1 MTNRLKELRKEKG
14 LTQADLA
21 KVINTNQSQYGKYEN
36 GKTSLSIE
44 NSKILAEFLGVS
56 PAYLLGLET
65 EFEPV
70 ESRETQFQILVKDR
84 KLSLREISD
93 DTGINYSTIG
103 NYNQGTRIPNARNA
117 AILADYFRVSVGYL
131 LGYEKE
137 PNLIKAVPII
147 STELVLELS
156 SINDKKEEILQEYLE
171 LAKREEAILKQIKI
185 TSEEANV

>member
-1 MTNRLKELRKEKG
+1 MPNRLKELRKEKG
-14 LTQADLA
+14 LTQAELA
-21 KVINTNQSQYGKYEN
+21 QVINTNQSQYGKYEN
-36 GKTSLSIE
+36 GKTNLSLE
-44 NSKILAEFLGVS
+44 NAKILADYFGVS

-70 ESRETQFQILVKDR
+70 ESRETQFQMLVKDR
-84 KLSLREISD
+84 KLSLREISE

-137 PNLIKAVPII
+137 PNLIKAEPLILTKLI
-147 STELVLELS
+147 QELS
-156 SINDKKEEILQEYLE
+156 SINYQKEEILQVYLE
-171 LAKREEAILKQIKI
+171 LAKKEQAILKKIKERI
-185 TSEEANV
+185 

>member
-1 MTNRLKELRKEKG
+1 MPNRLKELRKEKG
-14 LTQADLA
+14 LTQAELA
-21 KVINTNQSQYGKYEN
+21 QVINTNQSQYGKYEN
-36 GKTSLSIE
+36 GKTNLSLE
-44 NSKILAEFLGVS
+44 NAKILADYFGVS

-70 ESRETQFQILVKDR
+70 ESRETQFQMLVKDR
-84 KLSLREISD
+84 KLSLREISE

-137 PNLIKAVPII
+137 PNLIKAEPLILTKLI
-147 STELVLELS
+147 QELS
-156 SINDKKEEILQEYLE
+156 SINYQKEEVLQEYLE
-171 LAKREEAILKQIKI
+171 LTKKEQVILKQIKEI
-185 TSEEANV
+185 I

>member
-1 MTNRLKELRKEKG
+1 MPNRLKELRKQKRN
-14 LTQADLA
+14 TQAEVA
-21 KVINTNQSQYGKYEN
+21 KILGTNQSQYGKYEN
-36 GKTSLSIE
+36 ERTQLSLD
-44 NSKILAEFLGVS
+44 NAKILADYFGVS

-84 KLSLREISD
+84 KLSLREISE

-103 NYNQGTRIPNARNA
+103 NYNQGIRIPNARNA

-137 PNLIKAVPII
+137 PNLIKAEPLILTKLI
-147 STELVLELS
+147 QELS
-156 SINDKKEEILQEYLE
+156 FINDKKEEVLQEYLE
-171 LAKREEAILKQIKI
+171 L
-185 TSEEANV
+185 T

>member
-1 MTNRLKELRKEKG
+1 MSNRLKELRKEKG
-14 LTQADLA
+14 LTQAELA
-21 KVINTNQSQYGKYEN
+21 QIINTNQSQYGKYEN
-36 GKTSLSIE
+36 GKTNLSLE
-44 NSKILAEFLGVS
+44 NAKILADYFGVS

-70 ESRETQFQILVKDR
+70 ESRETQFQMLVKDR
-84 KLSLREISD
+84 KLSLREISE

-137 PNLIKAVPII
+137 PNLIK
-147 STELVLELS
+147 TEPLILTKLIQELS
-156 SINDKKEEILQEYLE
+156 SINYQKEEILQVYLE
-171 LAKREEAILKQIKI
+171 LAKKEQAILKKIKERI
-185 TSEEANV
+185 

>member
-1 MTNRLKELRKEKG
+1 MSNRLKELRKEKG
-14 LTQADLA
+14 LTQAELA
-21 KVINTNQSQYGKYEN
+21 QVINTNQSQYGKYEN

-44 NSKILAEFLGVS
+44 NSKILAEFFGVS

-84 KLSLREISD
+84 KLSLREISE

-131 LGYEKE
+131 LGYENE
-137 PNLIKAVPII
+137 PNLIKAVPLILTKLI
-147 STELVLELS
+147 QELS
-156 SINDKKEEILQEYLE
+156 FINDKKEEILQEYLE
-171 LAKREEAILKQIKI
+171 LTKKEQVILKQIKENI
-185 TSEEANV
+185 

>member
-1 MTNRLKELRKEKG
+1 MDNRLKELRKEKG

-44 NSKILAEFLGVS
+44 NSKILAEFFGVS

-84 KLSLREISD
+84 KLSLREISE

-131 LGYEKE
+131 LGYENE
-137 PNLIKAVPII
+137 PNLIKAVPLILTKLI
-147 STELVLELS
+147 QELS
-156 SINDKKEEILQEYLE
+156 FINDKKEEILQEYLE
-171 LAKREEAILKQIKI
+171 LTKKEQVILKQIKENI
-185 TSEEANV
+185 

>member
-1 MTNRLKELRKEKG
+1 MPNRLKELRKEKG
-14 LTQADLA
+14 LTQAELA
-21 KVINTNQSQYGKYEN
+21 QVINTNQSQYGKYEN
-36 GKTSLSIE
+36 GKTNLSLE
-44 NSKILAEFLGVS
+44 NAKILADYFGVS

-70 ESRETQFQILVKDR
+70 ESRETQFQMLVKDR
-84 KLSLREISD
+84 KLSLREISE

-137 PNLIKAVPII
+137 PNLIKAEPLILTKLI
-147 STELVLELS
+147 QELS
-156 SINDKKEEILQEYLE
+156 FINDKKEEVLQEYLE
-171 LAKREEAILKQIKI
+171 LAK
-185 TSEEANV
+185 

>member
-1 MTNRLKELRKEKG
+1 MPNRLKELRKEKG
-14 LTQADLA
+14 LTQAELA
-21 KVINTNQSQYGKYEN
+21 QVINTNQSQYGKYEN
-36 GKTSLSIE
+36 GKTNLSLE
-44 NSKILAEFLGVS
+44 NAKILADYFGVS

-70 ESRETQFQILVKDR
+70 ESRETQFQMLVKDR
-84 KLSLREISD
+84 KLSLREISE

-137 PNLIKAVPII
+137 PNLIKAEPLILTKLI
-147 STELVLELS
+147 QELS
-156 SINDKKEEILQEYLE
+156 FINDKKEEVLQEYLE
-171 LAKREEAILKQIKI
+171 LTKKEQVILKQIKERI
-185 TSEEANV
+185 